1 MADSVGLPS
10 KAAFWTRGMPH
21 DHLQE
26 YQQRAQAC
34 LVLAR
39 ESEQIFAKIGLIEL
53 AAEFLVQAEA
63 ALDPREAD

>member
-1 MADSVGLPS
+1 
-10 KAAFWTRGMPH
+10 MPH

>member
-1 MADSVGLPS
+1 MII
-10 KAAFWTRGMPH
+10 
-21 DHLQE
+21 LQE

-39 ESEQIFAKIGLIEL
+39 ESEQSFAKIGLIEL

-63 ALDPREAD
+63 ALDAREAD